1 MLLDLAFLIPAFP
14 LLGFLTIFVA
24 GRRLGEPGAG
34 WVATMAMAGS
44 FAAAVAVFIGLL
56 GEDAKERHHVQTL
69 WEWVPAG
76 DFSVDI
82 GFLVDPLSITMTLF
96 ITGVGALIHLYSIG
110 YMHGD
115 ENVSKFF
122 LYLNLFAFSMLML
135 VLGDNLLLTFLGW
148 EGVGAC

>member
-14 LLGFLTIFVA
+14 LLGFLVILVA

-34 WVATMAMAGS
+34 WVATMAMGGS
-44 FAAAVAVFIGLL
+44 FVAAAAVFLGLL
-56 GEDAKERHHVQTL
+56 GEDADERRHVQTL
-69 WEWVPAG
+69 WEWVPVG

-110 YMHGD
+110 YMHG
-115 ENVSKFF
+115 
-122 LYLNLFAFSMLML
+122 
-135 VLGDNLLLTFLGW
+135 
-148 EGVGAC
+148 